1 MIILHDKLME
11 LESTETIDW
20 WPALAGIGMFL
31 FGLML
36 MEQAIQHLA
45 GRSFKLFLKNQTR
58 HPAKAVFAGIFVTAL
73 LQSSSIVNLLLLAFV
88 GARVLSLNN
97 AMAVILGANL
107 GSTVYTWIVVLIGF
121 KFDIQAI
128 SYPIIAIA
136 TIGIIFFPNNKKVM
150 HWTRLAFGIALSFIG
165 LSTIKNGFTEM
176 VNAIDITALNAYG
189 NLAFVLAGFLITAIV
204 QSSATTVVIAL
215 AALHSGALGFE
226 AAACLVIGSESGT
239 SVKTLIGSI
248 GGIPAKKQMALGNL
262 LINLVASSIAFIAL
276 QPLIKIVAWF
286 VDPGEPLISLVAFQT
301 AINVFSIVLFY
312 PFLKQFSKWLSFR
325 YVDDHPEITR
335 YINKMLLQETDSA
348 IKALKSENF
357 RLLVNTIELNRRG
370 LEINHEQATDTP
382 EQQDELIPGTNK
394 KTYSDYYEMV
404 KHLNG
409 EIIDFSLELQKQEL
423 TGNDTRELHELAAIN
438 QHTMNAAKSVK
449 DIRHNVK
456 DFRESADDIIH
467 TMFETLKK
475 SEAGFYTDLSE
486 FIQKNTKESAVD
498 LLPFTRQINKKRDE
512 LIHKTYELSAAKK
525 IKDIEL
531 STLLNVIHEI
541 HGADESLI
549 AALKVYYHFG
559 ENGKFQD
566 SK

>member
-1 MIILHDKLME
+1 MIILCGKLKE

-20 WPALAGIGMFL
+20 WPPLAGIGMFL

-88 GARVLSLNN
+88 GAGVLSLNN

-136 TIGIIFFPNNKKVM
+136 TIGILFFPNNKKVM

-204 QSSATTVVIAL
+204 QSSATTVIIAL

-226 AAACLVIGSESGT
+226 AAACLVIGSEPGT
-239 SVKTLIGSI
+239 SIKTLIGSI

-262 LINLVASSIAFIAL
+262 LINLVASAIAFIAL
-276 QPLIKIVAWF
+276 QPLIKMVAWF

-312 PFLKQFSKWLSFR
+312 PFLKQFTKWLSLR
-325 YVDDHPEITR
+325 YTNDHPEITH
-335 YINKMLLQETDSA
+335 YINNSLLQETDSA
-348 IKALKSENF
+348 IRALKSENF
-357 RLLVNTIELNRRG
+357 RLLANTIELNKRG
-370 LEINHEQATDTP
+370 LEIDSERINDTTP
-382 EQQDELIPGTNK
+382 EHDELIQGAIK

-409 EIIDFSLELQKQEL
+409 EIIDFLLELQKQEL
-423 TGNDTRELHELAAIN
+423 SGNDSRNLQQLAAIN

-449 DIRHNVK
+449 DIRHNIK

-475 SEAGFYTDLSE
+475 SEADFYSGISE
-486 FIQKNTKESAVD
+486 FIHKNTEESAVD
-498 LLPFTRQINKKRDE
+498 LMPFTKQINKKRDE
-512 LIHKTYELSAAKK
+512 LIHKTYELSAEKK

-531 STLLNVIHEI
+531 STILNVIHEI

-549 AALKVYYHFG
+549 AALNVYYHSG
-559 ENGKFQD
+559 ANQKNQN

>member
-1 MIILHDKLME
+1 MSILHDKLKE

-20 WPALAGIGMFL
+20 WPPLAGIGMFL

-45 GRSFKLFLKNQTR
+45 GRSFKLFLKNQTQ
-58 HPAKAVFAGIFVTAL
+58 HPAKAVITGILVTAL

-88 GARVLSLNN
+88 GAGVLSLNN
-97 AMAVILGANL
+97 AMAVVLGANL
-107 GSTVYTWIVVLIGF
+107 GSTVYTWIVVLVGF
-121 KFDIQAI
+121 KFDIQAV

-136 TIGIIFFPNNKKVM
+136 TIGILFFPNNKKVM

-215 AALHSGALGFE
+215 AALNSGALGFE

-262 LINLVASSIAFIAL
+262 LINVVASMIVLIAL
-276 QPLIKIVAWF
+276 DPLIALIAQIVNP
-286 VDPGEPLISLVAFQT
+286 DEPLISLVAFQT
-301 AINVFSIVLFY
+301 AINLFSILIFY
-312 PFLKQFSKWLSFR
+312 PFLKQFSKWLSHR
-325 YVDDHPEITR
+325 YVGDHPEITR
-335 YINKMLLQETDSA
+335 YINNSLLQETDSA
-348 IKALKSENF
+348 IRALKSENF
-357 RLLVNTIELNRRG
+357 RLLANTIELNKRG
-370 LEINHEQATDTP
+370 LEINDNSVSETDPTNKL
-382 EQQDELIPGTNK
+382 LIVSAHK
-394 KTYSDYYEMV
+394 KTYSDYYELV

-409 EIIDFSLELQKQEL
+409 EIIDFSLALQKQEL
-423 TGNDTRELHELAAIN
+423 TGNDTRDLHELAAIN
-438 QHTMNAAKSVK
+438 QYTMNAAKSVK
-449 DIRHNVK
+449 DIRHNIK

-467 TMFETLKK
+467 TMFETLKN
-475 SEAGFYTDLSE
+475 SESNFYTDLSE
-486 FIQKNTKESAVD
+486 FIQKNTDVSSVD
-498 LLPFTRQINKKRDE
+498 LLPFTKQINTKRDE
-512 LIHKTYELSAAKK
+512 LIHKTYELSASKK

-549 AALKVYYHFG
+549 AALKVYYDFKG
-559 ENGKFQD
+559 N
-566 SK
+566 

>member
-262 LINLVASSIAFIAL
+262 LINLVASAIAFIAL
-276 QPLIKIVAWF
+276 QPLIKMIAWL

-301 AINVFSIVLFY
+301 AINVFSIVLFF

-325 YVDDHPEITR
+325 FMDNHPEITR
-335 YINKMLLQETDSA
+335 YINKMLLQETESA

-370 LEINHEQATDTP
+370 LEINQEQATDTP
-382 EQQDELIPGTNK
+382 EAQDELIPGTNK

-475 SEAGFYTDLSE
+475 SEADFYTDLSE
-486 FIQKNTKESAVD
+486 FIQNNTKESALD
-498 LLPFTRQINKKRDE
+498 LLPFTKQINKKRDE
-512 LIHKTYELSAAKK
+512 LIHQTYELSAAKK